1 MYWISSQILCHMHT
15 DTAEGEDF
23 ENQSKQEI
31 MRGERVLHERTDWP
45 VKQRIS
51 TWPQNPPQNLKQHYG
66 LAFQG
71 TLSKTWHD

>member
-45 VKQRIS
+45 VKQRIN

-66 LAFQG
+66 LAFRG

>member
-51 TWPQNPPQNLKQHYG
+51 TWPQKNPQNLKQHYG
-66 LAFQG
+66 LAFRG